1 MAFSATGGKRRRK
14 KSGGKRKSKRHGG
27 KSRRS
32 HRK

>member
-14 KSGGKRKSKRHGG
+14 KSGGKRRSKRHGG

-32 HRK
+32 HRR

>member
-14 KSGGKRKSKRHGG
+14 KSGGKRRSKRHGG